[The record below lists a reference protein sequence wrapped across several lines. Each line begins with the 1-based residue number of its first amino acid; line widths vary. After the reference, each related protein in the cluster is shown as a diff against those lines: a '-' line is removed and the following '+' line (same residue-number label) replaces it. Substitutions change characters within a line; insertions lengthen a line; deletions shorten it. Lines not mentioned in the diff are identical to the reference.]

1 MNMCNIIHLL
11 KAESGD
17 CVLLQLANKRC
28 ILIDCGYK
36 STYEN
41 ELKPLLLRLS
51 SEGYIISL
59 LIITHYDEDHIG
71 GAISFLKDNGDN
83 VNPNIIQI
91 EEIWFNGIFNLIK
104 HSTILQKH
112 VVEKLSSK
120 NEEKYGKVFE
130 QFLGLIGSGAGLIS
144 ANLAQTFE
152 LLCEENH
159 YNLNSI
165 NGGRPIVEGVRLKQ
179 GEYSIRCLNPNQ
191 KLLLNLESWINK
203 VCIDSLG
210 PNYELKKKDFLTFL
224 QNMLLSMGREAIS
237 DIPVSQIGVSP
248 IDIDS
253 WIGTSSLAPMNDV
266 NRASIVVEISYKDKK
281 FLFMGDSESSDWI
294 KVASNKYDFVKIS
307 HHGTTKPNIALLEN
321 IKFKKVFISTNG
333 RRNHPEDEFLARL
346 IKSDVSELYFNYDI
360 RRKAILSN
368 LELTYKYKTYFGKSK
383 IYF

>member
-83 VNPNIIQI
+83 LNPNVIHI
-91 EEIWFNGIFNLIK
+91 EEIWFNGIFHLIK
-104 HSTILQKH
+104 QSTSLQRH
-112 VVEKLSSK
+112 VVEKLLSK
-120 NEEKYGKVFE
+120 NQEQYRMFYE
-130 QFLGLIGSGAGLIS
+130 QFLGLVGSGDGLIS

-152 LLCEENH
+152 WLCEEKH

-165 NGGRPIVEGVRLKQ
+165 NDGKPIVEGVILKL

-191 KLLLNLESWINK
+191 GLLLKLETWINK
-203 VCIDSLG
+203 NCIDILG
-210 PNYELKKKDFLTFL
+210 SNYELKEKDFLIFL
-224 QNMLLSMGREAIS
+224 QNMLLSMGRESIS
-237 DIPVSQIGVSP
+237 EISVSDIGVSV
-248 IDIDS
+248 IDIES

-294 KVASNKYDFVKIS
+294 QVASNKYDFVKIS
-307 HHGTTKPNIALLEN
+307 HHGTTKPNITLLEN
-321 IKFKKVFISTNG
+321 IEFNKAFISTNG

-346 IKSDVSELYFNYDI
+346 IKTEVSELYFNYDI
-360 RRKAILSN
+360 RRKEILSK
-368 LELTYKYKTYFGKSK
+368 LEETYKYKAYFGKSE

>member
-1 MNMCNIIHLL
+1 MNICNIIHLL

-36 STYEN
+36 STYEY

-51 SEGYIISL
+51 SEDYVISL

-83 VNPNIIQI
+83 LNPNIIQI

-104 HSTILQKH
+104 HSIILQKH

-165 NGGRPIVEGVRLKQ
+165 NDGRPIVEGVRLKQ

-224 QNMLLSMGREAIS
+224 QNMLLSMGRE
-237 DIPVSQIGVSP
+237 IPVSQIGVSP

-266 NRASIVVEISYKDKK
+266 NRASIVVEMSYKGRK
-281 FLFMGDSESSDWI
+281 FLFMADSESSDWI

-321 IKFKKVFISTNG
+321 IKFNKAFISTNG

>member
-1 MNMCNIIHLL
+1 MNTCNIIHLL

-51 SEGYIISL
+51 SEGYVISL

-83 VNPNIIQI
+83 LNPNIIQI

-104 HSTILQKH
+104 YSTILQKH

-120 NEEKYGKVFE
+120 NEEKYGKIFE

-165 NGGRPIVEGVRLKQ
+165 NDGRPIVEGVRLKQ

-191 KLLLNLESWINK
+191 KLLLSLESWINK

-224 QNMLLSMGREAIS
+224 QNMLLSMGRETIS

-253 WIGTSSLAPMNDV
+253 WIGTSSLAPMNAV
-266 NRASIVVEISYKDKK
+266 NRASIVVEMSYKGRK
-281 FLFMGDSESSDWI
+281 FLFMADSESSDWI

-321 IKFKKVFISTNG
+321 IKFKKAFISTNG

>member
-1 MNMCNIIHLL
+1 MNICNIIHLL

-36 STYEN
+36 STYEY

-51 SEGYIISL
+51 SEDYVISL

-83 VNPNIIQI
+83 LNPNIIQI

-159 YNLNSI
+159 YILNSI
-165 NGGRPIVEGVRLKQ
+165 NDGRPIVEGVRLKQ

-266 NRASIVVEISYKDKK
+266 NRASIVVEMSYKGRK
-281 FLFMGDSESSDWI
+281 FLFMADSESSDWI

-321 IKFKKVFISTNG
+321 IKFNKAFISTNG

>member
-41 ELKPLLLRLS
+41 ELKSLLLRLS

-83 VNPNIIQI
+83 LNPNIIQI

-120 NEEKYGKVFE
+120 NKEKYGKVFE
-130 QFLGLIGSGAGLIS
+130 QFLGLIGSGTGLIS

-321 IKFKKVFISTNG
+321 IKFKKAFISTNG

>member
-83 VNPNIIQI
+83 LNPNIIQI

>member
-1 MNMCNIIHLL
+1 MNTCNIIHLL

-51 SEGYIISL
+51 SEGYVISL

-83 VNPNIIQI
+83 LNPNIIQI

-165 NGGRPIVEGVRLKQ
+165 NDGRPIVEGVRLKQ

-253 WIGTSSLAPMNDV
+253 WIGTSSLAPMNAV
-266 NRASIVVEISYKDKK
+266 NRASIVVEMSYKGRK
-281 FLFMGDSESSDWI
+281 FLFMADSESSDWI

-321 IKFKKVFISTNG
+321 IKFKKAFISTNG

>member
-1 MNMCNIIHLL
+1 MNICNIIHLL

-36 STYEN
+36 STYEY

-51 SEGYIISL
+51 SEDYVISL

-83 VNPNIIQI
+83 LNPNIIQI

-165 NGGRPIVEGVRLKQ
+165 NDGRPIVEGVRLKQ

-266 NRASIVVEISYKDKK
+266 NRASIVVEMSYKGRK
-281 FLFMGDSESSDWI
+281 FLFMADSESSDWI

-307 HHGTTKPNIALLEN
+307 HHGTTKPNIALLES
-321 IKFKKVFISTNG
+321 IKFNKAFISTNG

>member
-1 MNMCNIIHLL
+1 MNICNIIHLL

-36 STYEN
+36 STYEY

-51 SEGYIISL
+51 SEDYVISL

-83 VNPNIIQI
+83 LNPNIIQI

-152 LLCEENH
+152 LLCE
-159 YNLNSI
+159 
-165 NGGRPIVEGVRLKQ
+165 
-179 GEYSIRCLNPNQ
+179 
-191 KLLLNLESWINK
+191 
-203 VCIDSLG
+203 
-210 PNYELKKKDFLTFL
+210 
-224 QNMLLSMGREAIS
+224 
-237 DIPVSQIGVSP
+237 
-248 IDIDS
+248 
-253 WIGTSSLAPMNDV
+253 
-266 NRASIVVEISYKDKK
+266 
-281 FLFMGDSESSDWI
+281 
-294 KVASNKYDFVKIS
+294 
-307 HHGTTKPNIALLEN
+307 
-321 IKFKKVFISTNG
+321 
-333 RRNHPEDEFLARL
+333 
-346 IKSDVSELYFNYDI
+346 
-360 RRKAILSN
+360 
-368 LELTYKYKTYFGKSK
+368 
-383 IYF
+383 

>member
-83 VNPNIIQI
+83 LNPNIIQI

-104 HSTILQKH
+104 HSTVLQKH

-294 KVASNKYDFVKIS
+294 KVSSNKYDFVKIS

-321 IKFKKVFISTNG
+321 IKFKKAFISTNG

>member
-1 MNMCNIIHLL
+1 MNTCNIIHLL

-51 SEGYIISL
+51 SEGYVISL

-83 VNPNIIQI
+83 LNPNIIQI

-120 NEEKYGKVFE
+120 NEEKYGKIFE

-165 NGGRPIVEGVRLKQ
+165 NDGRPIVEGVRLKQ

-191 KLLLNLESWINK
+191 KLLLSLESWINK

-224 QNMLLSMGREAIS
+224 QNMLLSMGRETIS

-253 WIGTSSLAPMNDV
+253 WIGTSSLAPMNAV
-266 NRASIVVEISYKDKK
+266 NRASIVVEMSYKGRK
-281 FLFMGDSESSDWI
+281 FLFMADSESSDWI

-321 IKFKKVFISTNG
+321 IKFKKAFISTNG

>member
-1 MNMCNIIHLL
+1 MNTCNIIHLL

-51 SEGYIISL
+51 SEGYVISL

-83 VNPNIIQI
+83 LNPNIIQI

-104 HSTILQKH
+104 HSAILQKH

-120 NEEKYGKVFE
+120 NEEKYRMVFE
-130 QFLGLIGSGAGLIS
+130 QFLGLIGSGSGLIS

-165 NGGRPIVEGVRLKQ
+165 NDGRPIVEGVRLNQ

-191 KLLLNLESWINK
+191 KLLLNLEAWINK
-203 VCIDSLG
+203 VCINSLG

-224 QNMLLSMGREAIS
+224 QNMLLSMGRESTSEISVS
-237 DIPVSQIGVSP
+237 DICVSV
-248 IDIDS
+248 IDIES

-266 NRASIVVEISYKDKK
+266 NRASIVVEISYKDRK

-294 KVASNKYDFVKIS
+294 QVASNKYDFVKIS

-321 IKFKKVFISTNG
+321 IEFNKAFISTNG
-333 RRNHPEDEFLARL
+333 RRHHPEDEFLARL
-346 IKSDVSELYFNYDI
+346 IKTEVSELYFNYDI
-360 RRKAILSN
+360 RRKEILSK
-368 LELTYKYKTYFGKSK
+368 LEETYKYKTYFGKSE

>member
-1 MNMCNIIHLL
+1 MNICNIIHLL

-36 STYEN
+36 STYEY

-51 SEGYIISL
+51 SEDYVISL

-83 VNPNIIQI
+83 LNPNIIQI

-165 NGGRPIVEGVRLKQ
+165 NDGRPIVEGVRLKQ

-266 NRASIVVEISYKDKK
+266 NRASIVVEMSYKGRK
-281 FLFMGDSESSDWI
+281 FLFMADSESSDWI

-321 IKFKKVFISTNG
+321 IKFYKAFISTNG

>member
-1 MNMCNIIHLL
+1 MNICNIIHLL

-36 STYEN
+36 STYEY

-51 SEGYIISL
+51 SEDYVISL

-83 VNPNIIQI
+83 LNPNIIQI

-165 NGGRPIVEGVRLKQ
+165 NDGRPIVEGVRLKQ

-266 NRASIVVEISYKDKK
+266 NRASIVVEMSYKGRK
-281 FLFMGDSESSDWI
+281 FLFMADSESSDWI

-307 HHGTTKPNIALLEN
+307 PHGTTKPNIALLEN
-321 IKFKKVFISTNG
+321 IQFNNAFISTNG

>member
-1 MNMCNIIHLL
+1 MCNIIHLI

-17 CVLLQLANKRC
+17 CVLLQLKNKCC

-41 ELKPLLLRLS
+41 ELKPLLRRLS
-51 SEGYIISL
+51 NEGYIISL
-59 LIITHYDEDHIG
+59 LIVTHYDEDHIG

-83 VNPNIIQI
+83 LNPNVIHIG
-91 EEIWFNGIFNLIK
+91 EIWFNGIFNLIK

-112 VVEKLSSK
+112 VVAKLLSK
-120 NEEKYGKVFE
+120 NEEKYRMVFE
-130 QFLGLIGSGAGLIS
+130 QLLGLIGSGEGLIS

-152 LLCEENH
+152 LLCEEKH

-165 NGGRPIVEGVRLKQ
+165 NGGKPIVEGVTLKL

-191 KLLLNLESWINK
+191 ELLLKLETWINK

-210 PNYELKKKDFLTFL
+210 PNYELKKKDFLIFL
-224 QNMLLSMGREAIS
+224 QNMLLSMGRESIS
-237 DIPVSQIGVSP
+237 EIPVSQIGISP
-248 IDIDS
+248 IDIES

-266 NRASIVVEISYKDKK
+266 NRASIVVELSYKDRK
-281 FLFMGDSESSDWI
+281 FLFMADSESSDWV

-307 HHGTTKPNIALLEN
+307 HHGTTKPNIALLET
-321 IKFKKVFISTNG
+321 IKFNKAFISTNG

-346 IKSDVSELYFNYDI
+346 IKTEVSELYFNYDI
-360 RRKAILSN
+360 RRKEILSK
-368 LELTYKYKTYFGKSK
+368 LELTYKYKTYFGKSE

>member
-1 MNMCNIIHLL
+1 MNICNIIHLL

-36 STYEN
+36 STYEY

-51 SEGYIISL
+51 SEDYVISL

-83 VNPNIIQI
+83 LNPNIIQI

-165 NGGRPIVEGVRLKQ
+165 NDGRPIVEGVRLKQ

-191 KLLLNLESWINK
+191 KLLLNLEF
-203 VCIDSLG
+203 CIDSLG

-266 NRASIVVEISYKDKK
+266 NRASIVVEMSYKGRK
-281 FLFMGDSESSDWI
+281 FLFMADSESSDWI

-321 IKFKKVFISTNG
+321 IKFNKAFISTNG

>member
-83 VNPNIIQI
+83 LNPNIIQI

-248 IDIDS
+248 IDIDF

>member
-1 MNMCNIIHLL
+1 MCASTI
-11 KAESGD
+11 S
-17 CVLLQLANKRC
+17 KRC

-36 STYEN
+36 STYEY

-51 SEGYIISL
+51 SEDYVISL

-83 VNPNIIQI
+83 LNPNIIQI

-165 NGGRPIVEGVRLKQ
+165 NDGRPIVEGVRLKQ

-266 NRASIVVEISYKDKK
+266 NRASIVVEMSYKGRK
-281 FLFMGDSESSDWI
+281 FLFMADSESSDWI

-321 IKFKKVFISTNG
+321 IKFNKAFISTNG